1 MLYFSRSEFNRY
13 ARFNSWGSARETF
26 NFEDMCDVEI
36 PIPDIS
42 VQKAIADIFT
52 AYNTRKQINERL
64 KAQIK
69 DLCPI
74 LVKGAVEEGTK

>member
-1 MLYFSRSEFNRY
+1 MCHSFFVLHLYCKS
-13 ARFNSWGSARETF
+13 
-26 NFEDMCDVEI
+26 I
-36 PIPDIS
+36 

-52 AYNTRKQINERL
+52 AYNTRKLINERL

-74 LVKGAVEEGTK
+74 LVKGAVEEGERE